1 MACRNTIYS
10 SGRHDVRPLRVD
22 QIAAMRM
29 FVRVVESGSFS
40 AVARTIGVGQ
50 PAVSKQITSLET
62 HLGAQ
67 LLRRTSRS
75 LSLTEAGQDFYESAV
90 RLIDDLEAAE
100 SRVGR
105 GQRAPSGL
113 VRVTVA
119 PVFGRLHVVPR
130 LPAFFARYPDIAV
143 ETIVTD
149 RTVNLVEEGIDLAIH
164 NGQLTDSAAV
174 VRRIAMTPV
183 ITVASPVY
191 LTAHG
196 EPSAPSELDGH
207 RCVIFA
213 PQGAARAWGFKGK
226 FGEFEYRPQ
235 GRFRSNDA
243 DQIRA
248 AVLNGLGLAHAPGW
262 LFAHEIAS
270 GEVRRVLC
278 GYEPDPLP
286 ISAVHPAGRR
296 LPAKV
301 RVFIDFLAGLFAQD
315 AYLTLRDAREE
326 TP

>member
-1 MACRNTIYS
+1 M
-10 SGRHDVRPLRVD
+10 D

-40 AVARTIGVGQ
+40 AVARTTGVGQ
-50 PAVSKQITSLET
+50 PAVSKQISALET

-105 GQRAPSGL
+105 GQSAPSGL

-119 PVFGRLHVVPR
+119 PVFGRLLVVPR

-149 RTVNLVEEGIDLAIH
+149 RSVNLVEEGVDLAIH
-164 NGQLTDSAAV
+164 NGALVDSTAV

-183 ITVASPVY
+183 VTVASPDY
-191 LTAHG
+191 LAAHG
-196 EPSAPSELDGH
+196 EPSAPSELEGH
-207 RCVIFA
+207 SCVIFA
-213 PQGAARAWGFKGK
+213 PQGAPRAWGFKGK
-226 FGEFEYRPQ
+226 FGEFEYRPH
-235 GRFRSNDA
+235 GRFRTNDA

-248 AVLNGLGLAHAPGW
+248 GVLSGLGLAHAPGW
-262 LFAHEIAS
+262 LFAREIAS
-270 GEVRRVLC
+270 GQVRRVLC
-278 GYEPDPLP
+278 AYEPDPLP

-315 AYLTLRDAREE
+315 ANLTLRDMREE